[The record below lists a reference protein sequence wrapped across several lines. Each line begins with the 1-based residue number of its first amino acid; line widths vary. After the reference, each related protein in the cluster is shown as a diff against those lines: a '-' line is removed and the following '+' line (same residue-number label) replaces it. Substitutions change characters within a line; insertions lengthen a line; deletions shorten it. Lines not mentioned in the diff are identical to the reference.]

1 MLIAT
6 GLGSEGA
13 GFHGCQNVLIQ
24 RAAAMDEELDEAIRA
39 LAEVQMRQGVRLII
53 LTADDMSGDVV
64 VSTIGP
70 KSQKMSV
77 YARVDRDSGRLRR
90 VLDT

>member
-1 MLIAT
+1 
-6 GLGSEGA
+6 
-13 GFHGCQNVLIQ
+13 
-24 RAAAMDEELDEAIRA
+24 MDEELDEAIRA
-39 LAEVQMRQGVRLII
+39 LAEIQMREGVRLII

-70 KSQKMSV
+70 KSQKTSV
-77 YARVDRDSGRLRR
+77 YARVDRSTGRLRR